1 VELIHID
8 EFRQLRDRHVVL
20 RNVGGTDLA
29 ISKELLKG
37 IASGELSITELEEF
51 EEVARLVFKEY
62 LKILEG

>member
-8 EFRQLRDRHVVL
+8 EFRQLRDRHIVF
-20 RNVGGTDLA
+20 RTGGTDLA

-37 IASGELSITELEEF
+37 VASGELSITELEEF

-62 LKILEG
+62 LRMLES

>member
-8 EFRQLRDRHVVL
+8 EFRQLRDRYIVF
-20 RNVGGTDLA
+20 RTGGTDLA

-37 IASGELSITELEEF
+37 VASGELSVTELEEF

-62 LKILEG
+62 LRMLEG

>member
-8 EFRQLRDRHVVL
+8 EFRQLRDRYIVF
-20 RNVGGTDLA
+20 RTGGTDLA

-37 IASGELSITELEEF
+37 VASGELSVTELEEF

-62 LKILEG
+62 LRMLERE

>member
-1 VELIHID
+1 
-8 EFRQLRDRHVVL
+8 VL

-37 IASGELSITELEEF
+37 VASGELSITELEEF

-62 LKILEG
+62 LRMLER

>member
-8 EFRQLRDRHVVL
+8 EFRQLRDRYIVF
-20 RNVGGTDLA
+20 RTGGTDLA

-37 IASGELSITELEEF
+37 VASGELSVTELEEF

-62 LKILEG
+62 LKMLEG

>member
-8 EFRQLRDRHVVL
+8 EFRQLRDRHVVF
-20 RNVGGTDLA
+20 RTGGTDLA

-37 IASGELSITELEEF
+37 VASGELSVTELEEF

-62 LKILEG
+62 LRMLERE

>member
-8 EFRQLRDRHVVL
+8 ELRQLRDRHVVFKT
-20 RNVGGTDLA
+20 GGKDLA

-37 IASGELSITELEEF
+37 VASGELSITELEEF

-62 LKILEG
+62 LRMLES